1 MVRCETFITR
11 DACGIPRYKSGS
23 IDAQVEQNV
32 IVILLELTA
41 SVIGSSRLLGSTGRV
56 TVFLLKRT
64 AFLIGSWG
72 TKPRENV
79 VTASF
84 LVRVGGRSTV
94 FHFLS

>member
-1 MVRCETFITR
+1 MKKNTSINGSKTLITR
-11 DACGIPRYKSGS
+11 DACGIPRYKFGS

-41 SVIGSSRLLGSTGRV
+41 SMIGSLRLLGTTGRV
-56 TVFLLKRT
+56 TQFLLKLT

-79 VTASF
+79 VTASA
-84 LVRVGGRSTV
+84 
-94 FHFLS
+94 

>member
-1 MVRCETFITR
+1 MVRCETFIAR

-56 TVFLLKRT
+56 TVFLLKLT

-79 VTASF
+79 VTAS
-84 LVRVGGRSTV
+84 S
-94 FHFLS
+94 